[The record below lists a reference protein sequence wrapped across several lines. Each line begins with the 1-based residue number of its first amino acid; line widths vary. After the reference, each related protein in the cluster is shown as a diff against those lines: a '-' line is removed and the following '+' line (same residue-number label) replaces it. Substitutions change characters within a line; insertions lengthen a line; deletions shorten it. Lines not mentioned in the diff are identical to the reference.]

1 MLKKFWKYLLNINK
15 YMHELSLGTWF
26 IHIATLFE
34 WAIAIIIIEMI
45 SSISRNKALAYFGLA
60 MLPNLAS
67 AMAAITWH
75 VFDNSIELKGLVV
88 LQAVLT
94 TLGNICL
101 ASAAWNLVR
110 SESSQTN

>member
-1 MLKKFWKYLLNINK
+1 
-15 YMHELSLGTWF
+15 MHELSLGTWF

-34 WAIAIIIIEMI
+34 WGIAIIIIDQI
-45 SSISRNKALAYFGLA
+45 SSISNNKALGYFALA

-75 VFDNSIELKGLVV
+75 IFDNSVDIKGLVV
-88 LQAVLT
+88 LQAALT

-101 ASAAWNLVR
+101 AFAAWNLFKY
-110 SESSQTN
+110 ESSQTKQ

>member
-1 MLKKFWKYLLNINK
+1 
-15 YMHELSLGTWF
+15 MHELSLGTWF

-34 WAIAIIIIEMI
+34 WAIAIIIIDYI
-45 SSISRNKALAYFGLA
+45 STKSNNNALWYLALA

-75 VFDNSIELKGLVV
+75 IFDNSIELKGLVV
-88 LQAVLT
+88 LQAALT

-101 ASAAWNLVR
+101 AYASWNLFR
-110 SESSQTN
+110 SESSQPNQ

>member
-1 MLKKFWKYLLNINK
+1 
-15 YMHELSLGTWF
+15 MHELSLGTWF

-34 WAIAIIIIEMI
+34 WGIAIIIIEYI
-45 SSISRNKALAYFGLA
+45 SSISNNKALGYFALS

-67 AMAAITWH
+67 AMAAIIWH

-88 LQAVLT
+88 LQAALT

-101 ASAAWNLVR
+101 AIAAWNLFK
-110 SESSQTN
+110 SESTQTKQ